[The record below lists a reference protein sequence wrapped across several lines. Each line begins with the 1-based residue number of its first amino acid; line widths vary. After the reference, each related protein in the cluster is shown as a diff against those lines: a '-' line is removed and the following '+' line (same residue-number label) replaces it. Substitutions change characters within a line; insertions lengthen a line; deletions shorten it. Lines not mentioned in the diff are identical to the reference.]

1 VFAVVATEISK
12 KVLINNPSGF
22 HMRPKAAFVEAAS
35 KFDSDVKLVWS
46 GQAFNGKSMFELMLV
61 AAPQG
66 DEIELFV
73 QGSDAPEAFEHLEKI
88 LAEVEPSQE

>member
-1 VFAVVATEISK
+1 
-12 KVLINNPSGF
+12 
-22 HMRPKAAFVEAAS
+22 
-35 KFDSDVKLVWS
+35 
-46 GQAFNGKSMFELMLV
+46 MLV
-61 AAPQG
+61 ASPQG